1 LTFHEIKVSFAI
13 KILHYLDRIIAKKA
27 YAMSEKDKKRWN
39 EKYQNNLIPNE
50 PIKLI
55 SKYAKLATGK
65 QALDVACGMGRHS
78 KYLAS
83 QGFKVDALDISSVAI
98 ESLKNLDNINAT
110 EVDFDSYILA
120 KEKYDLI
127 VCTYFLE
134 RRLFPQ
140 MIEALK
146 PNGIILM
153 ETFLNNANNE
163 REPSNPM
170 FMLNE
175 GELETYFG
183 EKCELLH
190 ISKWLDV
197 DYKGFKTMKV
207 SMVAR
212 KK

>member
-1 LTFHEIKVSFAI
+1 
-13 KILHYLDRIIAKKA
+13 
-27 YAMSEKDKKRWN
+27 MSQADKERWN
-39 EKYQNNLIPNE
+39 EKYQDNQIPNK
-50 PIKLI
+50 PIKLVTE
-55 SKYAKLATGK
+55 YAKLATGK
-65 QALDVACGMGRHS
+65 QALDIACGMGRHS

-83 QGFKVDALDISSVAI
+83 IGFEVDALDVSSVAI
-98 ESLKNLDNINAT
+98 ESLQNIPNIHAN
-110 EVDFDSYILA
+110 EVDFDTYTLP
-120 KEKYDLI
+120 KESYDLI

-153 ETFLNNANNE
+153 ETFLHDEANE
-163 REPSNPM
+163 RQPSNPA

-175 GELETYFG
+175 GELEAYFD

-190 ISKWLDV
+190 IPEWLDV
-197 DYKGFKTMKV
+197 DYKGFKTMKT

-212 KK
+212 KKSGGMTDEDFWA

>member
-1 LTFHEIKVSFAI
+1 M
-13 KILHYLDRIIAKKA
+13 AKA
-27 YAMSEKDKKRWN
+27 DKERWN
-39 EKYQNNLIPNE
+39 EKYQDNQIPNE
-50 PIKLI
+50 PIKLVRDYV
-55 SKYAKLATGK
+55 KPATGK
-65 QALDVACGMGRHS
+65 QALDIACGMGRHS

-83 QGFKVDALDISSVAI
+83 LGFEVDALDVSSVAI
-98 ESLKNLDNINAT
+98 DSLQGLEHIHAN
-110 EVDFDSYILA
+110 EVDFDTYTLP

-127 VCTYFLE
+127 VCTYYLE

-153 ETFLNNANNE
+153 ETFLHHQDNE
-163 REPSNPM
+163 RQPSNPA

-175 GELETYFG
+175 GELEAYFD

-190 ISKWLDV
+190 IPEWLDT
-197 DYKGFKTMKV
+197 DYKGFKTMKA

-212 KK
+212 KKSGGMTDEDFWA